1 MAIGR
6 NDRDNAA
13 THDCRLKGRVFNLKP
28 DATPKTAL
36 LESPSKHLL
45 AGQGQKVGMP
55 DHENP
60 TANAGSTGS
69 KGHPLRKPFGKV
81 VHAVHFRRINLFKV
95 CLMAMGR
102 FVSSPQIQRGSIIQA
117 FIQDAMGRWKG
128 VHYEEGAALSEDPTM
143 RLTGMSAETT

>member
-1 MAIGR
+1 MPIGR
-6 NDRDNAA
+6 NHRDNAP
-13 THDCRLKGRVFNLKP
+13 THDCRLKGRFFNLKP

-36 LESPSKHLL
+36 FKSPSKHLL
-45 AGQGQKVGMP
+45 ARQGQKVRMP

-60 TANAGSTGS
+60 TANTGSTRS

-102 FVSSPQIQRGSIIQA
+102 FVSSPHVHCGTIIQT
-117 FIQDAMGRWKG
+117 FIQDSVGGWKG

-143 RLTGMSAETT
+143 RFTGMSAETT